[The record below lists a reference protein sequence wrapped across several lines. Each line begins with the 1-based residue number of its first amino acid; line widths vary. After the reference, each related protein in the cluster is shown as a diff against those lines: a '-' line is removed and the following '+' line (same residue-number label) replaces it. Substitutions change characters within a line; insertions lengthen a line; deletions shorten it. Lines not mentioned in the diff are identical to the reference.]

1 MKTIAAALTSA
12 IAPASAT
19 EIDLSAW
26 TCKQFQAASKGDVDI
41 ILAWLDGYYC
51 AEDDPPVID
60 RDQLAANARKVAA
73 FCSTH
78 PDVKLITAAVPCSR
92 ESENEAAKRSLLQ
105 GAGPQYC
112 RLCVP
117 VCLSSVSRIAAS
129 NGSSPATTRKPAMMQ
144 ADRVLDCTVA
154 KTLR

>member
-12 IAPASAT
+12 ILLGCAPASAT

-41 ILAWLDGYYC
+41 ILAWLDGYYR

-78 PDVKLITAAVPCSR
+78 PDVKLITAAGTLFER
-92 ESENEAAKRSLLQ
+92 E
-105 GAGPQYC
+105 
-112 RLCVP
+112 
-117 VCLSSVSRIAAS
+117 
-129 NGSSPATTRKPAMMQ
+129 
-144 ADRVLDCTVA
+144 
-154 KTLR
+154 